1 MADTTTELE
10 VLDDIVDV
18 LGGTSGQYETVV
30 PVLQQIKELLG
41 GITDMRAELDAVA
54 DFVRGK
60 ALDVSSWSESAALAS
75 SGKAIKSMLV
85 NSQLIDDL
93 NDTHAS
99 PATTYEMPWDIADF
113 QTGTLEDESTLDV
126 MVLQAHFCLP
136 FATQFDAMEAFYAVP
151 AGGLAAGTYH
161 VTFGVAYRD
170 IPEGASYQ
178 FTLANSY
185 EEGAQLCFSDTIY
198 SKVPSAM
205 SVDAYATAGAT
216 ERAERV
222 SVSVGTGGTSLGT
235 ITGAQV
241 QDGDQLNSV
250 QRIALG
256 SGRWLDSNL
265 RQFLNATATSGWFVP
280 KTKWD
285 RPPSYVSYPGFLS
298 MLPAEL
304 VAVMRP
310 IRQVTATSYYADG
323 GSASQ
328 VETDVT
334 YDKVFLPSWE
344 QHNITP
350 SASYGGAAGVE
361 GAAWG
366 KWSSV
371 VSSVPSS
378 GSTVPEYIQRD
389 LAAHTA
395 RSVWMRSCLRYGG
408 STVTYVS
415 SAGTCTTYGASTGG
429 FAALACAIG

>member
-1 MADTTTELE
+1 MADTITELE
-10 VLDDIVDV
+10 VLDQIVDV

-126 MVLQAHFCLP
+126 MVLQAHFCLH
-136 FATQFDAMEAFYAVP
+136 FATQFDAYEAFYAVP

-178 FTLANSY
+178 FTLASDY
-185 EEGAQLCFSDTIY
+185 AEGAQLCFSDTIY

-216 ERAERV
+216 ERSERV

-241 QDGDQLNSV
+241 QDGDQLNNV

-256 SGRWLDSNL
+256 SGRWRDSNL
-265 RQFLNATATSGWFVP
+265 RQFLNATGTGWFVP

-334 YDKVFLPSWE
+334 YDKVVLPSWE

-395 RSVWMRSCLRYGG
+395 RYVWMRSCMRGNGHGVACVY
-408 STVTYVS
+408 STGTCAGS
-415 SAGTCTTYGASTGG
+415 SASNGY
-429 FAALACAIG
+429 FAAPACAIG

>member
-113 QTGTLEDESTLDV
+113 QTGTLEDGSTLDV

-136 FATQFDAMEAFYAVP
+136 FATQFDAYEAFYAVP

-161 VTFGVAYRD
+161 VTFGEAYRD

-198 SKVPSAM
+198 NKVPSAM

-241 QDGDQLNSV
+241 QDGDQLNTV

-256 SGRWLDSNL
+256 SGRWRDSNL
-265 RQFLNATATSGWFVP
+265 RQFLNATGTGWFVP

-323 GSASQ
+323 GSASS

-361 GAAWG
+361 GSAWG

-395 RSVWMRSCLRYGG
+395 RYVWMRSCIRNFG
-408 STVTYVS
+408 SYVTFVS
-415 SAGTCTTYGASTGG
+415 SAGLCTTYNAIYGL
-429 FAALACAIG
+429 FAAPACAIG

>member
-1 MADTTTELE
+1 MADFHSIGGNE
-10 VLDDIVDV
+10 VVAHKA
-18 LGGTSGQYETVV
+18 GGALRS
-30 PVLQQIKELLG
+30 
-41 GITDMRAELDAVA
+41 ELDAIA
-54 DFVRGK
+54 DLLRGK
-60 ALDVSSWSESAALAS
+60 ALDVTSWAEAAALAA
-75 SGKAIKSMLV
+75 SGKGTGSFLV
-85 NSQLIDDL
+85 NAQLSDDFIDSHV
-93 NDTHAS
+93 T
-99 PATTYEMPWDIADF
+99 PAVTYDMPWDVADF
-113 QTGTLEDESTLDV
+113 QTGTLEDQSTLDV
-126 MVLQAHFCLP
+126 MVLQSHFCLP

-178 FTLANSY
+178 FTLTEDYA
-185 EEGAQLCFSDTIY
+185 EGAQLCFSESIY

-205 SVDAYATAGAT
+205 SVDAFATAGAT

-235 ITGAQV
+235 ITGNQV
-241 QDGDQLNSV
+241 QPNDTLNNV

-285 RPPSYVSYPGFLS
+285 RPPAYVSYPGFLS

-323 GSASQ
+323 GSASS

-350 SASYGGAAGVE
+350 SASYGGSAGVE

-395 RSVWMRSCLRYGG
+395 RFVWMRSCYRSNGY
-408 STVTYVS
+408 SVTYVTSAGSCALS
-415 SAGTCTTYGASTGG
+415 SASSGY
-429 FAALACAIG
+429 FAAPACAIG

>member
-1 MADTTTELE
+1 MTDRVFYPAQEQTLKKA
-10 VLDDIVDV
+10 
-18 LGGTSGQYETVV
+18 V
-30 PVLQQIKELLG
+30 PILRQIKELLG
-41 GITDMRAELDAVA
+41 GVTDMRAELDAIA
-54 DFVRGK
+54 DLLRGK
-60 ALDVSSWSESAALAS
+60 SLGVTSWAEAAALAS
-75 SGKAIKSMLV
+75 SGKGTGSFLV
-85 NSQLIDDL
+85 NAQLSDDLIDSHV
-93 NDTHAS
+93 T
-99 PATTYEMPWDIADF
+99 PAVTYDMPWDIADF

-126 MVLQAHFCLP
+126 MVLQTHFCLP

-178 FTLANSY
+178 FTLANDY
-185 EEGAQLCFSDTIY
+185 AEGAQLCFSESIY

-222 SVSVGTGGTSLGT
+222 SVSVGTDGTSLGT
-235 ITGAQV
+235 ITGSQV
-241 QDGDQLNSV
+241 QPTDQLNNV

-304 VAVMRP
+304 VAVMQP

-361 GAAWG
+361 GVAWG

-395 RSVWMRSCLRYGG
+395 RGVWVRSCYRSSGYGVAYVYSSGSCANFNAYGG
-408 STVTYVS
+408 Y
-415 SAGTCTTYGASTGG
+415 
-429 FAALACAIG
+429 FAAPACAIG